1 MAADE
6 VAAGVAAEEVA
17 VERNLLRVAARG
29 RAIGLMNDMFI
40 VDVRLANDIVVY
52 FAAVL
57 SSRFLRAVVSGG
69 RAALKKFSAVSVP
82 RLDNIWREVLAHTIF
97 DTTDFRRRPRHPRRP
112 PPHTLHTSYLHI
124 AIMADT
130 ANTAAAQAKTPE
142 EIAQENNLL
151 PKLIKN
157 LDRHLIFPLLQFVAE
172 QQDEDNIDMTKAK
185 YELLKSTNM
194 TDYIASLYTEIH
206 DVKEA
211 PKEFASKRQEVLERL
226 ELFEQETAKITEL
239 LGREDVITNLRADKI
254 ANLEY
259 LKKDHDVCAQG
270 LPLGME

>member
-1 MAADE
+1 M
-6 VAAGVAAEEVA
+6 V
-17 VERNLLRVAARG
+17 
-29 RAIGLMNDMFI
+29 
-40 VDVRLANDIVVY
+40 
-52 FAAVL
+52 
-57 SSRFLRAVVSGG
+57 
-69 RAALKKFSAVSVP
+69 
-82 RLDNIWREVLAHTIF
+82 
-97 DTTDFRRRPRHPRRP
+97 
-112 PPHTLHTSYLHI
+112 
-124 AIMADT
+124 DT
-130 ANTAAAQAKTPE
+130 ANTAAAQAKTSE

-172 QQDEDNIDMTKAK
+172 QQDEDNIEMTKAK

-206 DVKEA
+206 EVKEA

-226 ELFEQETAKITEL
+226 ELFEQETAKITGL

-259 LKKDHDVCAQG
+259 LKKDHDVCAQAFPM
-270 LPLGME
+270 LARNNS

>member
-1 MAADE
+1 
-6 VAAGVAAEEVA
+6 
-17 VERNLLRVAARG
+17 
-29 RAIGLMNDMFI
+29 
-40 VDVRLANDIVVY
+40 
-52 FAAVL
+52 
-57 SSRFLRAVVSGG
+57 
-69 RAALKKFSAVSVP
+69 
-82 RLDNIWREVLAHTIF
+82 
-97 DTTDFRRRPRHPRRP
+97 
-112 PPHTLHTSYLHI
+112 
-124 AIMADT
+124 MADA

-172 QQDEDNIDMTKAK
+172 QQDEDNIEMTKAK

-259 LKKDHDVCAQG
+259 LKKDHDVCA
-270 LPLGME
+270 

>member
-1 MAADE
+1 
-6 VAAGVAAEEVA
+6 
-17 VERNLLRVAARG
+17 
-29 RAIGLMNDMFI
+29 MFI
-40 VDVRLANDIVVY
+40 VDVRLAKDIVLY

-57 SSRFLRAVVSGG
+57 SSRFLRVVVSGDAQLSKSLAAFPS
-69 RAALKKFSAVSVP
+69 RA
-82 RLDNIWREVLAHTIF
+82 WTIF
-97 DTTDFRRRPRHPRRP
+97 GAKSWHTQSLTLQTSDDDLDIPAGPLHIPST
-112 PPHTLHTSYLHI
+112 PHILHI

-172 QQDEDNIDMTKAK
+172 QQDEDNIEMTKAK

-206 DVKEA
+206 DVKDA

-226 ELFEQETAKITEL
+226 ELFEQETTKITEL

-259 LKKDHDVCAQG
+259 LKKDHDVCVQT
-270 LPLGME
+270 LPLLAWIKS

>member
-1 MAADE
+1 M
-6 VAAGVAAEEVA
+6 VAAGVGGEEVA

-29 RAIGLMNDMFI
+29 RAIGLRNSMFI
-40 VDVRLANDIVVY
+40 VDVKLAKDIVLY

-57 SSRFLRAVVSGG
+57 SSRFLRAVVSV
-69 RAALKKFSAVSVP
+69 VSVVQLSKSLAP
-82 RLDNIWREVLAHTIF
+82 FPSRAWIIFGAKSWHTQSLTLQTSDHDLDIPAG
-97 DTTDFRRRPRHPRRP
+97 P
-112 PPHTLHTSYLHI
+112 LHIPSTPYILHI

-172 QQDEDNIDMTKAK
+172 QQDEDNIEMTKAK

-259 LKKDHDVCAQG
+259 LKKDHDVCA
-270 LPLGME
+270 